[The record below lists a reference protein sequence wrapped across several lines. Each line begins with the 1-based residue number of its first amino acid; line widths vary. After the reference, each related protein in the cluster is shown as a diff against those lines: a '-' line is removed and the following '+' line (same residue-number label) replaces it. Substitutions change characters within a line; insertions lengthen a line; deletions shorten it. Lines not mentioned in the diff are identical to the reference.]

1 MRGKDRKVSP
11 RQCQKSDARKFKRR
25 VDLLT
30 FAQEHPGALGAHFA
44 NAIRVAIGEGP
55 IKRTA
60 DLRKI
65 PYVRYITSVD
75 FGLSELRDKR
85 EALTLATIMEHINK
99 DSLSEACDIIA
110 SRLLALQEAKSKGGT
125 WEKAATKE
133 LIPLPGASGLQPS
146 GLSSLT

>member
-1 MRGKDRKVSP
+1 MRKV
-11 RQCQKSDARKFKRR
+11 
-25 VDLLT
+25 
-30 FAQEHPGALGAHFA
+30 
-44 NAIRVAIGEGP
+44 
-55 IKRTA
+55 
-60 DLRKI
+60 
-65 PYVRYITSVD
+65 PYVRYITSD
-75 FGLSELRDKR
+75 SFGLTELRDKR
-85 EALTLATIMEHINK
+85 EALTLATIMDHINK